1 MAFSSHACTTEVKMQ
16 IMLPLVP
23 PCSWQPGSYTCPCS
37 IPRPFLYVSH
47 SGVGMV
53 GFFLCSMLQDEGE
66 WGAVPSPGGGA
77 GVLLFPVTSTAELTL
92 RADCREAADRE
103 RPQGTGC
110 MHHALPSLG
119 PDFLH
124 FPFRSSAIKRE
135 TCSYP
140 VVTTLCLLCFISQLH
155 EDPCCICVALL
166 FILSFWCWLTYSV
179 KIISICSCESIIQR
193 WRWGN
198 NAGQ

>member
-119 PDFLH
+119 PDFLTFLSDH
-124 FPFRSSAIKRE
+124 LPSKER
-135 TCSYP
+135 
-140 VVTTLCLLCFISQLH
+140 LLLILWSQLFVCYASYH
-155 EDPCCICVALL
+155 SYMRIHAV
-166 FILSFWCWLTYSV
+166 SV
-179 KIISICSCESIIQR
+179 
-193 WRWGN
+193 
-198 NAGQ
+198 